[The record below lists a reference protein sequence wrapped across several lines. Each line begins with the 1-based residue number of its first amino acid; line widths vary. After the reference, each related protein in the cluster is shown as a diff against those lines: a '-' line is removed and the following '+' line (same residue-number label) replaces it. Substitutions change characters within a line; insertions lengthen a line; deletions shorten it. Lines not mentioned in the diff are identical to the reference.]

1 MRHEFLALLVM
12 MLIPSAAMMV
22 QGFRRYG
29 ISKFEL
35 FLLVAAF
42 VTVCCY
48 YSTMIF
54 EVYNYNG

>member
-1 MRHEFLALLVM
+1 MRSEFLALLVM
-12 MLIPSAAMMV
+12 MLIPSTAMIV
-22 QGFRRYG
+22 QGFRHYG

-42 VTVCCY
+42 VTVGCY

-54 EVYNYNG
+54 EVYNYDS

>member
-12 MLIPSAAMMV
+12 MLIPSTAMGV

-29 ISKFEL
+29 ISRFEL

-54 EVYNYNG
+54 EVYNYDS

>member
-1 MRHEFLALLVM
+1 MRSEFLALLVM
-12 MLIPSAAMMV
+12 MLIPSTAMVV
-22 QGFRRYG
+22 QGFRHYG

-54 EVYNYNG
+54 EVYNYDS

>member
-12 MLIPSAAMMV
+12 MLIPSTAMIV

-54 EVYNYNG
+54 EVYSYDS

>member
-12 MLIPSAAMMV
+12 MLIPSTAMIV

-35 FLLVAAF
+35 FLLVAAS

-54 EVYNYNG
+54 EVYNYDS